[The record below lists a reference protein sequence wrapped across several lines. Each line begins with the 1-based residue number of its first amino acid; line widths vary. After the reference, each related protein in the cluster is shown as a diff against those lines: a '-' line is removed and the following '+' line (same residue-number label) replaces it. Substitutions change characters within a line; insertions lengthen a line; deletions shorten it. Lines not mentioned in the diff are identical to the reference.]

1 MWEVLTMR
9 GSMLKQIL
17 DEKSITIS
25 ELARRLNAPA
35 QTLYSMVKRDNQKV
49 DFDLMMRICEELDV
63 PVERM
68 CENIS
73 LPKLPTNRE
82 WELVTNYR
90 KLDSNGKTLV
100 DMVVEHELSRLESPA
115 DTGKTTKII
124 PLYSTPAAAGYA
136 SPAFGDD
143 YTDYEIAE
151 NTAADFAVRIDGD
164 SMEPYIKDGSVA
176 LCKRG
181 AIIRDGDVGLFFV
194 DGDMKCKQYCQ
205 DYAGN
210 VYLFSANRA
219 RADADVLIKASSGI
233 TLMCFGKVL
242 TDKPIPLP

>member
-1 MWEVLTMR
+1 MR
-9 GSMLKQIL
+9 GSKLKEIL
-17 DEKSITIS
+17 DAQNLNIS
-25 ELARRLNAPA
+25 ELARRLDISQ

-49 DFDLMMRICEELDV
+49 DFDLMMRICSELGV

-68 CENIS
+68 CEDIKP
-73 LPKLPTNRE
+73 PKLPDDCE
-82 WELVTNYR
+82 WKLISRYRQLTDSSKELV
-90 KLDSNGKTLV
+90 DIV
-100 DMVVEHELSRLESPA
+100 IDHELAATRAQETETPVVS
-115 DTGKTTKII
+115 KII

-143 YTDYEIAE
+143 YTDYEVPGE
-151 NTAADFAVRIDGD
+151 SQADFAVRISGD

-219 RADADVLIKASSGI
+219 RADADVEIRSTSGI
-233 TLMCFGKVL
+233 TLLCFGKVL
-242 TDKPIPLP
+242 LDKPIPLP

>member
-1 MWEVLTMR
+1 MR

-17 DEKSITIS
+17 DDKGITIS

-49 DFDLMMRICEELDV
+49 DFDLMMRICSELNV

-73 LPKLPTNRE
+73 LPRLPDGRE

-90 KLDSNGKTLV
+90 QLDDNGKSLV
-100 DMVVEHELSRLESPA
+100 DTVIDHELSRLESAANAEKPA
-115 DTGKTTKII
+115 KII
-124 PLYSTPAAAGYA
+124 PLSSTPAAAGYA

-143 YTDYEIAE
+143 YTDYEVPDG
-151 NTAADFAVRIDGD
+151 TAADFAVRIDGD

-210 VYLFSANRA
+210 VYLSSANRQ
-219 RADADVLIKASSGI
+219 RADADVVISSSSGI

-242 TDKPIPLP
+242 TDKPIPLPSE